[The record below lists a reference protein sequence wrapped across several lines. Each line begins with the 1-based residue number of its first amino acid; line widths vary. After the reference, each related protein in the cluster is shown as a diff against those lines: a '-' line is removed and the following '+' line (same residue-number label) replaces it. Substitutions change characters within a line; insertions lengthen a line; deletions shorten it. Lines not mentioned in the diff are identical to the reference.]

1 MARIKMSR
9 RDMFTLIMLFF
20 MTTILYADQLIINA
34 IIPQLSAEYG
44 IDESKVGMVG
54 SAFIIVGVIMSLTF
68 GYFADKVS
76 RKALFI
82 IAILVGEIPCVLTGI
97 KSFTPDFTSFV
108 LMRILSGIGLGA
120 IYPLSHSILSD
131 YFKEDHRAAASAWM
145 GTAWSVGGLIG
156 VNIAGFLTNAEWN
169 TLGWRLSF
177 IIIGVPNI
185 PVALLFWAFA
195 REPER
200 GRTEDALEE
209 LIREG
214 KVYKQTIGL
223 KDFKT
228 IFTNKTN
235 IFTLIQGIPG
245 TIPWG
250 VLTFWFIAYFEA
262 YRKLSKESATLMFD
276 VLGAGTLVG
285 TIVFAYIGERL
296 YRKDPKYMPILCGTG
311 IIFGI
316 IPSAI
321 LINMPNSNMI
331 LYMILGFLT
340 GFFVSVAGAN
350 YKAIL
355 MNVNK
360 PENRG
365 SVFAVSN
372 LTDNIGMGLGPLVGA
387 LLLPYGYQLMVN
399 FAIVWWLPC
408 GLLFLLVSKF
418 IDKDRLAL
426 RSYLDE
432 KARALEEGKE

>member
-1 MARIKMSR
+1 
-9 RDMFTLIMLFF
+9 MFTLIMLFF

-34 IIPQLSAEYG
+34 IIPELSKEYG
-44 IDESKVGMVG
+44 IAQSKVGMVG
-54 SAFIIVGVIMSLTF
+54 SAFIFVGVIMSLTF

-76 RKALFI
+76 RKMLFI

-108 LMRILSGIGLGA
+108 IMRILSGIGLGA
-120 IYPLSHSILSD
+120 IYPLSHSILAD

-145 GTAWSVGGLIG
+145 GTAWAIGGLLG
-156 VNIAGFLTNAEWN
+156 VNLAGFLTNADWN
-169 TLGWRLSF
+169 PLGWRLSF

-195 REPER
+195 KDPER

-209 LIREG
+209 LISEG
-214 KVYKQTIGL
+214 KVYKQTISL

-228 IFTNKTN
+228 IFTCKTN
-235 IFTLIQGIPG
+235 IYTLIQGIPG

-250 VLTFWFIAYFEA
+250 ILTFWFITYFQA
-262 YRKLSKESATLMFD
+262 YRGMTKESATVMFD

-285 TIVFAYIGERL
+285 TIFFAYIGERL

-311 IIFGI
+311 IIAGI

-321 LINMPNSNMI
+321 LMNMPHSNMTV
-331 LYMILGFLT
+331 YMILGFIT
-340 GFFVSVAGAN
+340 GFLVSVASAN

-355 MNVNK
+355 MNVNR

-372 LTDNIGMGLGPLVGA
+372 LTDNIGMGLGPLVGG
-387 LLLPYGYQLMVN
+387 LLLPFGYQLMVN

-408 GLLFLLVSKF
+408 GLIFFIVAKY

-426 RSYLDE
+426 RAYLDG
-432 KARALEEGKE
+432 KAKVLAQERS